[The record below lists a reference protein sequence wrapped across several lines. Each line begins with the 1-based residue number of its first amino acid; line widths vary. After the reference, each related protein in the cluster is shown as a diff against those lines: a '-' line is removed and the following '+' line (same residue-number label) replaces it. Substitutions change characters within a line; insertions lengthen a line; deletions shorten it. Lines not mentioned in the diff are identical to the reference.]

1 MRVIRNCIIF
11 LMQTTVHFET
21 KDLVDTDIPIF
32 ISFVAHPGF
41 DPTCLKEFG
50 FGGDFD
56 IFNGKRIDVNGS
68 TIIKWGDDEDEL
80 SIQSRLIY
88 DEKKT

>member
-1 MRVIRNCIIF
+1 
-11 LMQTTVHFET
+11 MQTTVHFET

-32 ISFVAHPGF
+32 LSFIAHPGF
-41 DPTCLKEFG
+41 NTTCLETVG
-50 FGGDFD
+50 YVGDFD

-88 DEKKT
+88 DDKNKTFKRYSRHL

>member
-1 MRVIRNCIIF
+1 
-11 LMQTTVHFET
+11 MQTTVHFET

-56 IFNGKRIDVNGS
+56 IALFLKAFWEGLGCPNP
-68 TIIKWGDDEDEL
+68 
-80 SIQSRLIY
+80 RLF
-88 DEKKT
+88 EGNFEVRFGNPKHRFQNRKTQC